1 MKLYNLLKEVVMKK
15 KHYKMKPRMKAL
27 LMLIFLSYFFIII
40 YRQEIKMKEQL
51 GKIAHLEDEVEAT
64 DEMNVE
70 LQRLIDNAHSDE
82 HIERI
87 ARERLGW
94 IKEGEIIF
102 IEKKN

>member
-1 MKLYNLLKEVVMKK
+1 
-15 KHYKMKPRMKAL
+15 
-27 LMLIFLSYFFIII
+27 
-40 YRQEIKMKEQL
+40 MKEQL